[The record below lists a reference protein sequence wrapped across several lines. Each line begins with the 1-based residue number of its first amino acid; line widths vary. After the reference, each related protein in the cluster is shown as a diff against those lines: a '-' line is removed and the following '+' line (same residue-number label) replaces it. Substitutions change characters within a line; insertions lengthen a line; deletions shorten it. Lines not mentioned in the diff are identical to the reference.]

1 MFERFTVSAR
11 NVAISAQ
18 AEARALNHSYIGTE
32 HILLALL
39 DPSSESAAAIL
50 RDAGVEREVVLT
62 EIERLIGRGREF
74 LGEADAEALRSIGID
89 LDSVVAAVEKSF
101 GPGALQPPRTVS
113 RWRRRLRRLRP
124 SRLLVRLRRPHPE
137 AQASR
142 AIPPHFRVEPGRHIP
157 FTRRSKKVLELSLRE
172 SIRLGHH
179 YIGSEHIL
187 LGLLR
192 EGDGLAVQI
201 LVGAGL
207 TLDDLR
213 RRTLRALDEAA

>member
-1 MFERFTVSAR
+1 MFERFSVPAR
-11 NVAISAQ
+11 NVVIGAQ
-18 AEARALNHSYIGTE
+18 AEARALRHSYVGTE
-32 HILLALL
+32 HILLGLL
-39 DPSSESAAAIL
+39 DPTSDRAAAIL
-50 RDAGVEREVVLT
+50 REAGVERDLVVT
-62 EIERLIGRGREF
+62 EIERLIGRGRDF

-89 LDSVVAAVEKSF
+89 LDSVVAAVEESF

-124 SRLLVRLRRPHPE
+124 SRLLVRLRRPRPE
-137 AQASR
+137 TLPGHAVQ
-142 AIPPHFRVEPGRHIP
+142 PHRQREPGPHLP

-172 SIRLGHH
+172 SIRLRHN

-192 EGDGLAVQI
+192 EGDGLAAQI
-201 LVGAGL
+201 LCGAGL